1 MAHRL
6 MFFRE
11 MTKKMMI
18 KEKRISIFAPAS
30 TVKYKTK
37 HKTQSLGIMERL
49 ADIAEPQS
57 EEAQSTEICIYCGS
71 VVDEGI
77 MCDCQ
82 ERKKALL
89 DDIALLDDMALE
101 HNESLGVSELYQ
113 VQESSKGIFEF
124 AYNMY
129 KLGVLRSRRTAE
141 LTTCHN
147 I

>member
-1 MAHRL
+1 MNNALNHNTL
-6 MFFRE
+6 NVE
-11 MTKKMMI
+11 
-18 KEKRISIFAPAS
+18 
-30 TVKYKTK
+30 
-37 HKTQSLGIMERL
+37 QSSGIMERL

-57 EEAQSTEICIYCGS
+57 EEAQKICIYCGA
-71 VVDEGI
+71 VVDDGI

-82 ERKKALL
+82 EREKALR
-89 DDIALLDDMALE
+89 DDIALLDDMVLE
-101 HNESLGVSELYQ
+101 HNESLGFSELYQ
-113 VQESSKGIFEF
+113 VQESSKGILDF